1 MKKLLFV
8 FCVFTALSHV
18 AFAKSDYIAMM
29 QNCDT
34 EYENAPQHWVGKWI
48 LNGQDTFF
56 GGVMEIFDCVDTTC
70 NFKLESWYDLHI
82 CDAEGQIQIDGNKAE
97 YKGKKYQY
105 DRETDTE
112 YFIPVGISFQM
123 EAEDKM
129 NLHFINADSFSA
141 FCGMKATLEGVWI
154 RQ

>member
-1 MKKLLFV
+1 MTKNARFFIYTLCSCMLIHQ
-8 FCVFTALSHV
+8 S
-18 AFAKSDYIAMM
+18 AK
-29 QNCDT
+29 C
-34 EYENAPQHWVGKWI
+34 ENTTPKWMGKWY
-48 LNGQDTFF
+48 LNDQDTVF

-70 NFKLESWYDLHI
+70 DFKLKSWYDLHI
-82 CDAEGQIQIDGNKAE
+82 CDVEGKIKISADKAE
-97 YKGKKYQY
+97 YNGKKYQY

-112 YFIPVGISFQM
+112 YFIPVGILFQM

-141 FCGMKATLEGVWI
+141 FCGIQATLEGVWI

>member
-1 MKKLLFV
+1 MTKNVRFFIYTLCSCMLIHQ
-8 FCVFTALSHV
+8 S
-18 AFAKSDYIAMM
+18 AK
-29 QNCDT
+29 C
-34 EYENAPQHWVGKWI
+34 ENTTPKWVGKWY
-48 LNGQDTFF
+48 LNDQDTVF

-70 NFKLESWYDLHI
+70 DFKLESWYDLHI
-82 CDAEGQIQIDGNKAE
+82 CDVEGKIEINEDKAE
-97 YKGKKYQY
+97 YNGKKYQY

-112 YFIPVGISFQM
+112 YFIHVGILFQM

-141 FCGMKATLEGVWI
+141 FCGIQATLEGVLI